1 MKIHVLKLKLRKL
14 HKYLGFAF
22 SLFILHLT
30 VTGILLI
37 YPRTFNI
44 EETYVSNFFILK
56 KYNMDTHKDVYGL
69 SNVEDEV
76 VIIRNNIY
84 VNSQFIDKFSDEII
98 NVLYQK
104 KEKKI
109 IILSKS
115 IIGIYFFENI
125 DGALEIKDIISL
137 ENTYKINDL
146 GQNLSGDIIFL
157 KNDSEYYNLN
167 NKYLIK
173 LANVKDKNIKWSNIS
188 KIDKKLA
195 KYYLNIHQGKGV
207 SLTRILTELHNGK
220 FFGSIFTLILFFSSL
235 SLIFL
240 TLSSFIFATN
250 IFKNKKK
257 GNIILK

>member
-30 VTGILLI
+30 ITGILLI
-37 YPRTFNI
+37 YPKTFNI
-44 EETYVSNFFILK
+44 EDTYISNYFILK
-56 KYNMDTHKDVYGL
+56 KYNMDTYKEVRGL
-69 SNVEDEV
+69 VNVEDEV
-76 VIIRNNIY
+76 VIIKNNIY
-84 VNSQFIDKFSDEII
+84 LNSKFVDKFSDEII
-98 NVLYQK
+98 NILYQK
-104 KEKKI
+104 KENKI
-109 IILSKS
+109 IVLSKS
-115 IIGIYFFENI
+115 NIGLYFFENI
-125 DGALEIKDIISL
+125 DNELEIIDIISI
-137 ENTYKINDL
+137 ENTKKINHL
-146 GQNLSGDIIFL
+146 GLSLSGNKVFL
-157 KNDSEYYNLN
+157 KNDNDYYNLDN
-167 NKYLIK
+167 NHQLK
-173 LANVKDKNIKWSNIS
+173 LVDKIEKNINWSNTN
-188 KIDKKLA
+188 KINKKLA

-257 GNIILK
+257 

>member
-30 VTGILLI
+30 VTGILLT
-37 YPRTFNI
+37 YPKTFNV

-56 KYNMDTHKDVYGL
+56 KYNMDTHREVFGL
-69 SNVEDEV
+69 NNIEDEV
-76 VIIRNNIY
+76 VIIKNNIY
-84 VNSQFIDKFSDEII
+84 INSKFVDKFNDAII
-98 NVLYQK
+98 NILYQK
-104 KEKKI
+104 KYKRI

-115 IIGIYFFENI
+115 TIGIYFFENI
-125 DGALEIKDIISL
+125 DGELEINDIISL
-137 ENTYKINDL
+137 ENTKKIKYL
-146 GQNLSGDIIFL
+146 GLNLSSNIVFL
-157 KNDSEYYNLN
+157 KNDNEYYNLDDN
-167 NKYLIK
+167 YLLK
-173 LANVKDKNIKWSNIS
+173 MVNEKDKNIKWSNIS
-188 KIDKKLA
+188 TIDKKLA

-235 SLIFL
+235 SLVFL

-250 IFKNKKK
+250 IFKYKKK
-257 GNIILK
+257 

>member
-30 VTGILLI
+30 VTGILLT
-37 YPRTFNI
+37 YPKTFNI
-44 EETYVSNFFILK
+44 EETYISNFFILK
-56 KYNMDTHKDVYGL
+56 KYNMDTHKEVYGL
-69 SNVEDEV
+69 INIEDEV
-76 VIIRNNIY
+76 IIIKNNIY
-84 VNSQFIDKFSDEII
+84 LNSKFIDKFSDEII
-98 NVLYQK
+98 NILYQK
-104 KEKKI
+104 KENKI
-109 IILSKS
+109 IVLSES
-115 IIGIYFFENI
+115 NIGLYFFENI
-125 DGALEIKDIISL
+125 DSQLEIIDIISL
-137 ENTYKINDL
+137 ENTKKIKHL
-146 GQNLSGDIIFL
+146 GLNLSGDKVFL
-157 KNDSEYYNLN
+157 KNNNDYYNLDN
-167 NKYLIK
+167 NYLLK
-173 LANVKDKNIKWSNIS
+173 LVNKKDKNIKWSKIN

-250 IFKNKKK
+250 MFKNKKR
-257 GNIILK
+257 

>member
-115 IIGIYFFENI
+115 VIGIYVFENI

-137 ENTYKINDL
+137 ENTFNINDL

-257 GNIILK
+257 R

>member
-37 YPRTFNI
+37 YPKTFNI
-44 EETYVSNFFILK
+44 EDTYISNYFILK
-56 KYNMDTHKDVYGL
+56 KYNMDTYKEVRGL
-69 SNVEDEV
+69 VNVEDEV
-76 VIIRNNIY
+76 VIIKNNIY
-84 VNSQFIDKFSDEII
+84 LNSKFVDKFSDEII
-98 NVLYQK
+98 NILYQK
-104 KEKKI
+104 IENKI
-109 IILSKS
+109 IVLSKS
-115 IIGIYFFENI
+115 NIGLYFFENI
-125 DGALEIKDIISL
+125 DNELEIIDIISI
-137 ENTYKINDL
+137 ENTKKINYL
-146 GQNLSGDIIFL
+146 GINLSGNKVFL
-157 KNDSEYYNLN
+157 KNDNDFYNLDN
-167 NKYLIK
+167 NHQLK
-173 LANVKDKNIKWSNIS
+173 LVNKIEENIKWSKTN
-188 KIDKKLA
+188 KINKKLA

-250 IFKNKKK
+250 IFKNKKR
-257 GNIILK
+257 

>member
-37 YPRTFNI
+37 YPKTFNI
-44 EETYVSNFFILK
+44 EDTYISNYFILK
-56 KYNMDTHKDVYGL
+56 KYNMDTYKEVKGL
-69 SNVEDEV
+69 VNKEDEV
-76 VIIRNNIY
+76 VIIKNNIY
-84 VNSQFIDKFSDEII
+84 LNSKFIDKFSDEII
-98 NVLYQK
+98 NILYQK
-104 KEKKI
+104 KENKI
-109 IILSKS
+109 MVLSKS
-115 IIGIYFFENI
+115 YIGLYFFENI
-125 DGALEIKDIISL
+125 DGQLEIIDIIRL
-137 ENTYKINDL
+137 ENTKKIKDL
-146 GQNLSGDIIFL
+146 GLNLLDDKVFL
-157 KNDSEYYNLN
+157 KNNNDYYNLDN
-167 NKYLIK
+167 NYLLELVNK
-173 LANVKDKNIKWSNIS
+173 KDENINWSNIS

-250 IFKNKKK
+250 MFKNQKK
-257 GNIILK
+257 

>member
-22 SLFILHLT
+22 SIFILHLT
-30 VTGILLI
+30 VTGILLT
-37 YPRTFNI
+37 YPETFNI

-56 KYNMDTHKDVYGL
+56 KYNMDTYKEVYGL
-69 SNVEDEV
+69 KDIEDEV
-76 VIIRNNIY
+76 VVIRNNIY
-84 VNSQFIDKFSDEII
+84 VNKQFVDKFSDEII
-98 NVLYQK
+98 NLLYQK
-104 KEKKI
+104 KKNKI
-109 IILSKS
+109 IVLSKS
-115 IIGIYFFENI
+115 TIGIYFFENI

-137 ENTYKINDL
+137 ENTKKMKDL
-146 GQNLSGDIIFL
+146 GLNLSGNIIFL

-167 NKYLIK
+167 DNYLLK
-173 LANVKDKNIKWSNIS
+173 LVNEKDKNIKWSNIS
-188 KIDKKLA
+188 TIDKGLA

-250 IFKNKKK
+250 IFKNKKR
-257 GNIILK
+257 

>member
-1 MKIHVLKLKLRKL
+1 MKIHALKLKLRKL

-22 SLFILHLT
+22 SIFILHLT
-30 VTGILLI
+30 VTGILLT
-37 YPRTFNI
+37 YPKTFNI
-44 EETYVSNFFILK
+44 EEKYISNFFILK
-56 KYNMDTHKDVYGL
+56 KYNMDTHKEVYGL
-69 SNVEDEV
+69 RNIEDEV

-84 VNSQFIDKFSDEII
+84 INSQFVDKFSDEII

-104 KEKKI
+104 NKKKI
-109 IILSKS
+109 FILSKS

-125 DGALEIKDIISL
+125 DGALEIKDIISI
-137 ENTYKINDL
+137 ENTKKIKGL
-146 GQNLSGDIIFL
+146 GQNLSDDIIFF
-157 KNDSEYYNLN
+157 KNDSEYYNLE
-167 NKYLIK
+167 NKHLIK
-173 LANVKDKNIKWSNIS
+173 QANIKDKNIKWSNIS

-220 FFGSIFTLILFFSSL
+220 FFGSIFTLILFFASL

-250 IFKNKKK
+250 IFKNKKR
-257 GNIILK
+257 